1 MFSIFN
7 ANESPE
13 IFRNMFIYQK
23 LRKKFSPLL
32 EHGGERGVTRCRCEY
47 TVGGS
52 VAEEPDGTPWQAG
65 CCDCTAH

>member
-1 MFSIFN
+1 
-7 ANESPE
+7 
-13 IFRNMFIYQK
+13 MFIYQK